1 MTQVDR
7 LQKLRATYGQFF
19 SPVRQAGIDVGD
31 GWYTILDLL
40 LQRLTTLLRE
50 EPTVVLE
57 VVQITEKG
65 GRIRFQFRMSGASDI
80 VKRDV
85 RNAVDLAVLA
95 SARCCE
101 RCADLGELIQSPPWR
116 VRCAACVDL
125 RARR

>member
-1 MTQVDR
+1 MTQVDC
-7 LQKLRATYGQFF
+7 LQTLRATYSQFF
-19 SPVRQAGIDVGD
+19 LPERKAGIDVGD

-40 LQRLTTLLRE
+40 FQRLNTLLSE
-50 EPTVVLE
+50 DPTVVFE
-57 VVQITEKG
+57 VIQITEKG
-65 GRIRFQFRMSGASDI
+65 GRLRFRFRMSGASDS

-101 RCADLGELIQSPPWR
+101 RCADLGELIQTPPWR
-116 VRCAACVDL
+116 VRCAGCADL

>member
-7 LQKLRATYGQFF
+7 LQSLRSTYSQFF
-19 SPVRQAGIDVGD
+19 LPARTAGIDVGD

-40 LQRLTTLLRE
+40 FQRLTTLVGDD
-50 EPTVVLE
+50 PTVVFE

-65 GRIRFQFRMSGASDI
+65 GRLKFQFRMSGASDS
-80 VKRDV
+80 VTRDV

-95 SARCCE
+95 SAHCCE
-101 RCADLGELIQSPPWR
+101 RCADLGELIQTPPWR
-116 VRCAACVDL
+116 VRCAACADL